1 MTAIIII
8 YAVCIIPTI
17 VVYPYISDYPKNLPG
32 FVKFLMAWF
41 IMPGFIIWK
50 IAQKLFKK

>member
-1 MTAIIII
+1 MKTILII
-8 YAVCIIPTI
+8 YVVCIIPTI
-17 VVYPYISDYPKNLPG
+17 VVYPYIKTYHPNLPG

-50 IAQKLFKK
+50 IFQKLFKK